1 MESFI
6 ETVRTLTGQPSSFG
20 KYFAEPS
27 SNLDRIVRTPS
38 LSCPN
43 IDGTVMTR
51 SLFNTSSLGPIPEDG
66 PLVTSSTYSVRQENS
81 SHIADASK
89 RRQLVRRTSCGSF
102 ASSVIDTRRNLD
114 CIRSAYAQAMTVIL
128 RDAQRSAKRLLDT
141 KFQANS
147 CYSFEKL
154 QARFATYTDPSGL
167 TEALMKMLRE
177 GSQRNDFRS
186 SAGRS
191 QRTLSE
197 ELAQVRQGA
206 QGTRPDMWV
215 NIEPSVDNV
224 IVAVGIDVFYRV
236 WRNGL
241 ASPLL
246 LALAWSHFHFQGPQM
261 KDKATLRV
269 CFLVD
274 MIAFQTLVL
283 MKLDELFLEWI
294 RLSQPEEDTIYVSEW
309 ETEDLLDEY

>member
-1 MESFI
+1 
-6 ETVRTLTGQPSSFG
+6 
-20 KYFAEPS
+20 
-27 SNLDRIVRTPS
+27 
-38 LSCPN
+38 
-43 IDGTVMTR
+43 
-51 SLFNTSSLGPIPEDG
+51 
-66 PLVTSSTYSVRQENS
+66 
-81 SHIADASK
+81 
-89 RRQLVRRTSCGSF
+89 
-102 ASSVIDTRRNLD
+102 
-114 CIRSAYAQAMTVIL
+114 
-128 RDAQRSAKRLLDT
+128 
-141 KFQANS
+141 
-147 CYSFEKL
+147 
-154 QARFATYTDPSGL
+154 
-167 TEALMKMLRE
+167 
-177 GSQRNDFRS
+177 
-186 SAGRS
+186 
-191 QRTLSE
+191 
-197 ELAQVRQGA
+197 
-206 QGTRPDMWV
+206 MWV